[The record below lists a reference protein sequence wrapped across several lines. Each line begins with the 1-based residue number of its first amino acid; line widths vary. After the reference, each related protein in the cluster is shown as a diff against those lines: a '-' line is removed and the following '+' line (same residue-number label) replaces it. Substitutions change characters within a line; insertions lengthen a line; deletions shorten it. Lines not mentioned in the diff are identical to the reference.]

1 MRARNDPVEDRQTF
15 TDERTMVRTMTKG
28 TRLAYPD
35 ANATP
40 WPLNHHAY
48 VQACADRLRKEV
60 PIEPQVHIPERQLRR
75 EDVRAALVRV
85 PATEETPSVLL
96 AWDELRGWDRL
107 DETGRQ
113 ALVLGADALISPET
127 FTHAVTALLSPE
139 TRRTIMVFDRARAR
153 CHPTDPYFEQ
163 RLASYRR
170 L

>member
-1 MRARNDPVEDRQTF
+1 MENTPAV
-15 TDERTMVRTMTKG
+15 TDERAALITMAHG

-48 VQACADRLRKEV
+48 VHACSDRLRKEV
-60 PIEPQVHIPERQLRR
+60 QNEPQVHIPERQLRR
-75 EDVRAALVRV
+75 EDTRAALVRLSS
-85 PATEETPSVLL
+85 TGDTPSILL

-113 ALVLGADALISPET
+113 PLVLGAEALIPPET

-139 TRRTIMVFDRARAR
+139 TRRTIMVFDRARTR

-163 RLASYRR
+163 RLASYRH